1 MLIHYSQRDAA
12 QFKRMFGVPLS
23 QFWNALGFDVVK
35 FDEEFVHSGI
45 NMSVRDAILQSYGVD
60 AVNLVM
66 RIMESE
72 RVQIERMIALS

>member
-1 MLIHYSQRDAA
+1 MLIRYSQREAA
-12 QFKRMFGVPLS
+12 EFKRTFGVNLS

-60 AVNLVM
+60 AVNVVM

-72 RVQIERMIALS
+72 RKQIERLTAD